1 MEDFDIHIYELL
13 ILGFT
18 IVRNVIDAKTITAL
32 KSKLDAAL
40 AKDEKMFSGKEGKN
54 PDLAV
59 DLTIHDPY
67 FIKILDNDNILK
79 MFYRMLDKN
88 CILYSY
94 TSTILKPKVV
104 KTAVQNM
111 HVDTFKFIPAYVTGI
126 VMTLALDDFTAENG
140 ATLYLPGSHNLEAQ
154 PGEET
159 FSKYALST

>member
-94 TSTILKPKVV
+94 TSTI
-104 KTAVQNM
+104 
-111 HVDTFKFIPAYVTGI
+111 
-126 VMTLALDDFTAENG
+126 
-140 ATLYLPGSHNLEAQ
+140 
-154 PGEET
+154 
-159 FSKYALST
+159 